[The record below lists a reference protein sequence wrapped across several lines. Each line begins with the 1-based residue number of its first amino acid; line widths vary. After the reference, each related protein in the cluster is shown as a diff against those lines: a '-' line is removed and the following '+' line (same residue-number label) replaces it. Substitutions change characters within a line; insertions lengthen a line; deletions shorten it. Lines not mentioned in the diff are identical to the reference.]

1 LLPEGATQAPV
12 SGMKRIVVTM
22 GDPAGIGGEIII
34 KALPRICRQSIPVI
48 VGDLDVMRQAQD
60 ALFGRGGCGFKPFGD
75 GSPGDA
81 EFIDLGII
89 KAAGFGTTGPAFG
102 EASFRYIIEGLK
114 LIFAGEASAIVTCPI
129 NKKAVHSAGIKFT
142 GHTEL
147 LAHYGGVT
155 EYVMMMA
162 NRAMKVSLATI
173 HIPLKDVAAS
183 ITAGSIFR
191 TIMITYGSLQR
202 YFGIQKPYIKV
213 CGLNPHAGEQGVIGK
228 EEGVIDEAIGLARAA
243 GIHAE
248 GPFPADT
255 LFHKRDCD
263 AYIAMYHDQGLIPVK
278 TIDFSKTVNI
288 TLGLPFIRT
297 SPGHGTGFDIAG
309 KGVADPA
316 SLIEAYRAAET
327 MSSKTT

>member
-1 LLPEGATQAPV
+1 MLPEGATQAPV

-213 CGLNPHAGEQGVIGK
+213 CGLIPMPANR
-228 EEGVIDEAIGLARAA
+228 GL
-243 GIHAE
+243 
-248 GPFPADT
+248 
-255 LFHKRDCD
+255 
-263 AYIAMYHDQGLIPVK
+263 
-278 TIDFSKTVNI
+278 
-288 TLGLPFIRT
+288 
-297 SPGHGTGFDIAG
+297 
-309 KGVADPA
+309 
-316 SLIEAYRAAET
+316 
-327 MSSKTT
+327 